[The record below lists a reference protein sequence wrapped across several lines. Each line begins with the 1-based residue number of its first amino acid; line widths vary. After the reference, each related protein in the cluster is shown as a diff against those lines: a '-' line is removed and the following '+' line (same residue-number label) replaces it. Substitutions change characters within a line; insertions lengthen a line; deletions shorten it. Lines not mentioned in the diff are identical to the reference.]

1 MGRGETTTT
10 VSHVG
15 THPDLTFGSPS
26 RPDRPLDVNGPI
38 KKRFKA
44 ELIRVL
50 GVPRPVPPANSQA
63 TNDPPQSPA
72 QTPRVDPFGGGGLGS
87 SAAPA
92 SLPDSTPLRR
102 PMMKDVGVQTVDP
115 VEAKPWRWERVVAM
129 PLVSVALDPRGPA
142 ELSKRKPVPT
152 TRPLPVIP
160 LPLTPPISPLRDGL
174 EAQHNIPLSDFNKL
188 LPAIPFPSPPI
199 LLHAPQ
205 PRRPLLVELPVSI
218 VGSREPSPSPSI
230 TPPPQ
235 TPTTPPPIHDSP
247 TPDGRALASS
257 SPPPPR
263 PRLMASASR
272 PRKFGGTGSCPACGI
287 LVSPL
292 ERGTIAGPRG
302 TRWHAKCLRCG
313 SGPMGAI
320 KTHRPGHKRAGCG
333 KALDDGASLDE
344 QGNAWC
350 RLCFVSDYAVYR
362 LFTYCILAGAEAAHS
377 WNGTPMPD
385 GSSQSGILVRQ

>member
-1 MGRGETTTT
+1 LALGTSGGYAIGLRCSRSKRTRRVIQTETCPHD
-10 VSHVG
+10 S
-15 THPDLTFGSPS
+15 
-26 RPDRPLDVNGPI
+26 
-38 KKRFKA
+38 
-44 ELIRVL
+44 
-50 GVPRPVPPANSQA
+50 
-63 TNDPPQSPA
+63 
-72 QTPRVDPFGGGGLGS
+72 S
-87 SAAPA
+87 SAG
-92 SLPDSTPLRR
+92 D
-102 PMMKDVGVQTVDP
+102 
-115 VEAKPWRWERVVAM
+115 
-129 PLVSVALDPRGPA
+129 
-142 ELSKRKPVPT
+142 
-152 TRPLPVIP
+152 
-160 LPLTPPISPLRDGL
+160 PPISPLRDGL